1 MDKKKLLNK
10 WIARQADLVTKSEK
24 TEDINELR
32 SINAQLTDVRA
43 MIDNLQQEIAAED
56 EARACGGKDKKGG
69 CTDGEEDP
77 KKDKKDKKSADI
89 VDPDGRTAAVTEGA
103 ESREL
108 NPVAFG
114 SIEVSE
120 DRAAQ
125 KYLKDMEKRG
135 QALRDGKSFELDV
148 RSAFTREQR
157 TVTTASGIVIPSFT
171 SNTLNPAF
179 NQISSIVDGVHHTN
193 LQGGESYQKGYV
205 IGTAEGTYT
214 AEGAQAADTDTTF
227 GYADINKTK
236 ITAYSESTEELLKMP
251 NVDYAGEIQQ
261 GIQTS
266 LRMKLARQILVG
278 AGGTNAMIGIFSD
291 KATAIDAATDLQLS
305 AITDETLDEIV
316 FSYGGDE
323 DVEGTAVLI
332 LNKLDLLAF
341 AKVRTSTK
349 QKFYD
354 IQTMG
359 NVGTINGVPFII
371 NSACPQLT
379 ATGTVADAYCM
390 AYGNLANYELTTFSP
405 IEVAFS
411 KDYKFREGMIAHR
424 GVVFAGGNVAHKN
437 GFLRIKKKTA

>member
-1 MDKKKLLNK
+1 MDKKKLLAK
-10 WIARQADLVTKSEK
+10 WIARQADLVSRSEK
-24 TEDINELR
+24 TEDITELR

-43 MIDNLQQEIAAED
+43 MIDDIQQEIAADD

-69 CTDGEEDP
+69 CADDEDP
-77 KKDKKDKKSADI
+77 KKDKKSADPST
-89 VDPDGRTAAVTEGA
+89 VDPDGRTASVTAGA
-103 ESREL
+103 ESRGL
-108 NPVAFG
+108 APGAFS

-125 KYLKDMEKRG
+125 KYLTDMEERG
-135 QALRDGKSFELDV
+135 KALRDGKSFELDV
-148 RSAFTREQR
+148 RSAFMREQR
-157 TVTTASGIVIPSFT
+157 AVTTTSGIVIPSFT

-193 LQGGESYQKGYV
+193 LQGGESYQKGYI

-214 AEGAQAADTDTTF
+214 AEGAQAANTDMTF
-227 GYADINKTK
+227 GYADINKNK
-236 ITAYSESTEELLKMP
+236 ITAYSEVTEELLKLS
-251 NVDYAGEIQQ
+251 NVDYAGEIQN

-266 LRMKLARQILVG
+266 IRMKLARQVLVG
-278 AGGTNAMIGIFSD
+278 EGGTSALVGIFS
-291 KATAIDAATDLQLS
+291 ANAAAIDAATDLSLS
-305 AITDETLDEIV
+305 AITDETLDQIV
-316 FSYGGDE
+316 FTYGGDE

-354 IQTMG
+354 IQTRG

-371 NSACPQLT
+371 NSACAQLT
-379 ATGTVADAYCM
+379 ATADATTPYCM

-437 GFLRIKKKTA
+437 GFLRIKRAAKA